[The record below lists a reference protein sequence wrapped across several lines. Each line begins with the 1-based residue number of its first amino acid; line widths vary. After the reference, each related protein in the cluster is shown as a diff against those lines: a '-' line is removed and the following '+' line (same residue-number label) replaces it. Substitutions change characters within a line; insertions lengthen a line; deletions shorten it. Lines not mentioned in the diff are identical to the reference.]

1 MELVEWTLPALKR
14 KDIGE
19 EMKGFVFALQAI
31 YDKEVEVEVWRQWMV
46 YDIFNIIENHGEIK
60 KTSQRTASSMN
71 WPKGAKAQEVAKIMD
86 LRIA

>member
-31 YDKEVEVEVWRQWMV
+31 YDKEGGLKNVK
-46 YDIFNIIENHGEIK
+46 NL
-60 KTSQRTASSMN
+60 
-71 WPKGAKAQEVAKIMD
+71 KGFEDGNSITN
-86 LRIA
+86 LFWWIYSRG